1 MISSLTRLTA
11 SLALA
16 LLVIPGGASP
26 AWAETTAQSMHWG
39 ALAFPD
45 HDRTLTLGF
54 TNDSF
59 TEFNG
64 AGQRYNDMRQT
75 DSFNFGTL
83 SWTKRLEQFKGWN
96 ANLTVGAGPTQD
108 KIRRSI
114 QNDFAHR
121 LTHQAYV
128 PVGATRD
135 AIDFMTSGTLTKW
148 TGLLGSDDVFF
159 YGIGGAAGS
168 LYYEPYAQIGFR
180 RLSLL
185 EFAPVVSDYIRF
197 SALARYGRPFSGAAF
212 HQVANHSYLGQVS
225 VGIGNYR
232 RNDCDVPWEI
242 EIGLTA
248 DSGLFVDH
256 RGSSINER
264 FVTVALRYSAVMVE
278 SWNDA
283 INQTDYGPTFGV
295 RMTLDVLYLYD
306 RLTDF

>member
-11 SLALA
+11 SLALF
-16 LLVIPGGASP
+16 LLTLPGWASP
-26 AWAETTAQSMHWG
+26 AWAEATAQSMHWG

-54 TNDSF
+54 SNDSF

-64 AGQRYNDMRQT
+64 SGQRYNDMLQT
-75 DSFNFGTL
+75 ASFNFGAL
-83 SWTKRLEQFKGWN
+83 SWTEQLEQFKGWN
-96 ANLTVGAGPTQD
+96 ANLTIGAGPTQN
-108 KIRRSI
+108 KIRRVI

-121 LTHQAYV
+121 LTGQTRV
-128 PVGATRD
+128 PIGATRD

-168 LYYEPYAQIGFR
+168 LYYEPYAQMGFR

-185 EFAPVVSDYIRF
+185 EFVPIVSDYIRF
-197 SALARYGRPFSGAAF
+197 SALARAGRPFSGSAF
-212 HQVANHSYLGQVS
+212 HQVSNHSYLGQAS

-232 RNDCDVPWEI
+232 RTDCDTPWEI
-242 EIGLTA
+242 ELGLTV

-256 RGSSINER
+256 RGDSLEER
-264 FVTVALRYSAVMVE
+264 FVTVALRYSAVTFE
-278 SWNDA
+278 TWNDL
-283 INQTDYGPTFGV
+283 INQKDYGPSFGARLTV
-295 RMTLDVLYLYD
+295 DVLYLYN

>member
-1 MISSLTRLTA
+1 MLSSLTRLSA
-11 SLALA
+11 SLALF
-16 LLVIPGGASP
+16 LLTLPGWASP
-26 AWAETTAQSMHWG
+26 AWAEATAQSMHWG

-54 TNDSF
+54 SNDSF

-64 AGQRYNDMRQT
+64 EGQRYNDMRQT

-83 SWTKRLEQFKGWN
+83 SWTEHLEQFKGWN

-108 KIRRSI
+108 KIRRAI

-121 LTHQAYV
+121 LTNQTYV

-135 AIDFMTSGTLTKW
+135 AVDFMTSGTLTKW

-168 LYYEPYAQIGFR
+168 LYYEPYVQIGLR
-180 RLSLL
+180 RLSLPGSGPL
-185 EFAPVVSDYIRF
+185 LSDYVRV

-212 HQVANHSYLGQVS
+212 HQVVNHSYLGQVS
-225 VGIGNYR
+225 VGVGNYR

-248 DSGLFVDH
+248 DSGLFADH

-264 FVTVALRYSAVMVE
+264 FVTFALRYSAVTVE
-278 SWNDA
+278 TWNDA
-283 INQTDYGPTFGV
+283 INQKDYGPTFGA
-295 RMTLDVLYLYD
+295 RLTLDLLYLYD

>member
-11 SLALA
+11 SLALLLLA
-16 LLVIPGGASP
+16 LPGWASP
-26 AWAETTAQSMHWG
+26 AWAEATAQSMHWG

-54 TNDSF
+54 SNDSF

-64 AGQRYNDMRQT
+64 SGQRYNDIRQT
-75 DSFNFGTL
+75 DSFNFGSL
-83 SWTKRLEQFKGWN
+83 SWTEHLEHFKGWN

-108 KIRRSI
+108 KIRRVI
-114 QNDFAHR
+114 QSDFSHK
-121 LTHQAYV
+121 LTGQTKV

-159 YGIGGAAGS
+159 YGVGGAAGS
-168 LYYEPYAQIGFR
+168 LYYEPYAQIGLR
-180 RLSLL
+180 RLSVL
-185 EFAPVVSDYIRF
+185 EPGSWISDYVRF

-232 RNDCDVPWEI
+232 RKDCDVPWEI

-248 DSGLFVDH
+248 DSGLFVGH
-256 RGSSINER
+256 RGNSINER
-264 FVTVALRYSAVMVE
+264 FVTVALRYSAVTVE
-278 SWNDA
+278 TWNDA
-283 INQTDYGPTFGV
+283 INQKDYGPTFGI
-295 RMTLDVLYLYD
+295 RMTLDMLYLYD